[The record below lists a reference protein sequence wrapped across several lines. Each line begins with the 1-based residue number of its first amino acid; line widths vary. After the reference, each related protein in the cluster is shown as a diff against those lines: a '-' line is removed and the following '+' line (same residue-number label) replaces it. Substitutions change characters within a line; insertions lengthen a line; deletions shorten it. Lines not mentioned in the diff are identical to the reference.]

1 MSPILYALIF
11 IAVLLASEGLRSLY
25 EDRRRRDRASS
36 RRRLRRMASSLREKV
51 VERGDGES
59 LLRSNDALPLAE
71 RLVAAIPGMQALG
84 LRLFRAGS
92 SEGPGRFLLKSGA
105 LCLAGAVAGQTL
117 FPGTIEGWLPL
128 GLGYLPYYNIRR
140 IERKR
145 ARDFEAQ
152 FPDALDLLIRSLRAG
167 HSLSAGLRMV
177 GTELPD
183 PAGQEF
189 AQLADE
195 VQLGLPVRQALLNLS
210 ERIESEDLPFFV
222 TAISIQQET
231 GSNLAEVLENLS
243 HVIRE
248 RFKVHG
254 KVRAL
259 TAMGRASANL
269 LVCWPLVMIGTMNV
283 VNPGYIEPLWTTPA
297 GHTMLLVSV
306 VLVAIGYVGC
316 RKMATIQV

>member
-1 MSPILYALIF
+1 MTPILYALIF
-11 IAVLLASEGLRSLY
+11 IVVLLASEGLRSY
-25 EDRRRRDRASS
+25 FEDRHRRDRVSS
-36 RRRLRRMASSLREKV
+36 RRRLRRIASSLREKV
-51 VERGDGES
+51 VERGDEES
-59 LLRSNDALPLAE
+59 LLRAE
-71 RLVAAIPGMQALG
+71 EVLSRAQRLVAAIPGVEALG

-92 SEGPGRFLLKSGA
+92 SDGPGRFLLKSVA
-105 LCLAGAVAGQTL
+105 LGLGGLIAGQVF
-117 FPGTIEGWLPL
+117 FPSTIEGWLPI
-128 GLGYLPYYNIRR
+128 GLAFVPYYSVRR

-152 FPDALDLLIRSLRAG
+152 FPDALDLLIRSLRSG

-177 GTELPD
+177 GEELPD
-183 PAGQEF
+183 PAGREF

-195 VQLGLPVRQALLNLS
+195 VQLGLPVKQALLNLA

-269 LVCWPLVMIGTMNV
+269 LVGWPLVMMGTLNV
-283 VNPGYIEPLWTTPA
+283 VNPGYIEPLWTTPQ
-297 GHTMLLVSV
+297 GHWMMVVSG

-316 RKMATIQV
+316 RKMAVIDV